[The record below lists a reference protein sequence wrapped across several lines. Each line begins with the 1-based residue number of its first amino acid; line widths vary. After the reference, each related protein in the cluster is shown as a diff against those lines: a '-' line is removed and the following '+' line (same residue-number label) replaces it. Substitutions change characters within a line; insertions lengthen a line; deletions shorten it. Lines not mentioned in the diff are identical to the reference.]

1 MSMKCFDSIIV
12 EFKLGSFL
20 ICGEMYF
27 GVVVGDEEDHDNDRG
42 RWEGTGGPLIHASL
56 PQVCPIR
63 YSHHRI

>member
-1 MSMKCFDSIIV
+1 MS
-12 EFKLGSFL
+12 
-20 ICGEMYF
+20 MYF

-42 RWEGTGGPLIHASL
+42 RWEGAGGPLIHASL